1 MPDSSTPQHIEALL
15 ALGEQDTDPQVR
27 LAALETAT
35 RLTLNPEAWQRIA
48 RASWRIVQ
56 SQPRGAALRAQ
67 ALAFAAGVPTRS
79 LREHLREVA
88 DDEHDPDREVV
99 AQALDA
105 VADPGR
111 IPALIAGLARG
122 ECANY
127 RHLAAMPLEQ
137 AGLSTDD
144 LPPPRDPDEDEGVAA
159 FWWALCRARLGD
171 FAGLDALFSAPEG
184 AMPWR
189 LPALFWGSPWAAYAQ
204 IAAIRPIPRVMHHHL
219 LRALKRWGPRDAN
232 SGSDDRA
239 RALALT
245 VWAATG
251 IADAEGQAFGPP
263 PVAGPV
269 SLPDPFNPPES
280 AAALAAAALAAGPT
294 EYRLHPADGDSA
306 RGASAARFDDA
317 QIGWMIA
324 REPETDF
331 VPALL
336 ALDSPQHESETR
348 VRLLQLIGLAAD
360 AQRGRAVSP
369 WRGAAAGPGDLA
381 RERPP
386 LIDDLPRAAARSAGL
401 EPGIRPISVGDK
413 GARSTGARPG
423 KPARSAEDVRR
434 FTAGAAPIDS
444 DTGTRSRTTR
454 TRSGPDRT
462 PRLRSLSASV
472 PDLILDADALAF
484 ALAGKTAGMRAA
496 AGSAESAQ
504 SAETPEAAQ
513 TGNQTQPGKDA
524 RRVNAQ
530 LVHEDT
536 PHRYFVAGAPTTVR
550 CWIGLRQAGIPSAN
564 APIQHVDELPP
575 EGLELVVELCWSGM
589 RAGQPAVHGNGPAG
603 RIHLPAD
610 RSKPTEPC
618 ALTLDVPADI
628 EGIEAL
634 LMFRYQGKV
643 FEAVTL
649 SAPVLP
655 AGSADEGLDDPL
667 IEVSFG
673 QREVIQLDRRTPV
686 DAALVFGPRHLRLFG
701 GTGGQIFELGDT
713 EKLMAFLNDALFFND
728 TELVRRR
735 AQLGQKEGEALLDVT
750 DERVTDFLRGL
761 AMHGYALFQNL
772 RRQGFTD
779 PGERIQVINLDEERA
794 VPLEFIYDLGLP
806 RRGAPLCAGWQ
817 AALSGDGTRCAACD
831 AAAEQ
836 AATTG
841 SWRETICPLGFW
853 AMRKVIE
860 RFDAQRLNDLSLPAA
875 QRRSLR
881 PLDSALCAST
891 HFVPA
896 PERDQLRAALS
907 ERIPAPVVV
916 DDWDQWEHEVAQ
928 HNPPLLIL
936 LAHHD
941 LEAGLD
947 YLEIGDHALDEERRW
962 RFRPQLNET
971 LINPAPIEP
980 GPIVLLLGCETS
992 REVAETGYGSLATQF
1007 KDFHASL
1014 VLGTMAKILGRHA
1027 APLAAELVTA
1037 LATVDGPDADFG
1049 TLLRRIRRR
1058 LLAHGVLMAFA
1069 LVAIGDA
1076 EWRLAVR
1083 PARPPLTPHPRLSPG
1098 GFPSCCASR
1107 CCPPHTATACGSNT
1121 AVAPPFIGS

>member
-1 MPDSSTPQHIEALL
+1 MPDSSTPRHIEALL
-15 ALGEQDTDPQVR
+15 ALGEQDTDPQVQ

-35 RLTLNPEAWQRIA
+35 RFTLDTDAWQRIA
-48 RASWRIVQ
+48 GASWRIAQ
-56 SQPRGAALRAQ
+56 SQPTGAPVREQ
-67 ALAFAAGVPTRS
+67 ALAFAAGLPIRS

-88 DDEHDPDREVV
+88 GDDHDPDHEVV
-99 AQALDA
+99 ARALDA

-122 ECANY
+122 ESANY

-137 AGLSTDD
+137 AGLSAVDI
-144 LPPPRDPDEDEGVAA
+144 PPPPDPGEDEGIAA
-159 FWWALCRARLGD
+159 FWWVLCRARLGD
-171 FAGLDALFSAPEG
+171 FAGFDALFSAHSG
-184 AMPWR
+184 HDHWR
-189 LPALFWGSPWAAYAQ
+189 PPGLFWGNPWAAYAQ
-204 IAAIRPIPRVMHHHL
+204 IAAIRPIPPAMRHHL
-219 LRALKRWGPRDAN
+219 LRALERWGPRDG
-232 SGSDDRA
+232 GSSTDDRT

-251 IADAEGQAFGPP
+251 IADAQGLASGPVP
-263 PVAGPV
+263 MAGPV

-280 AAALAAAALAAGPT
+280 ATALAERQLG
-294 EYRLHPADGDSA
+294 PADDDSQPA
-306 RGASAARFDDA
+306 PSQTRFDDA
-317 QIGWMIA
+317 QVGWMIA
-324 REPETDF
+324 REPETVF

-336 ALDSPQHESETR
+336 ALDSPQRDTGTR

-360 AQRGRAVSP
+360 AQRGRAASP
-369 WRGAAAGPGDLA
+369 WRGAAAGPGDVA
-381 RERPP
+381 TERPP
-386 LIDDLPRAAARSAGL
+386 LIDDLPRAAARSAGVMH
-401 EPGIRPISVGDK
+401 GTRVISVRSG
-413 GARSTGARPG
+413 GARSAGARSDE
-423 KPARSAEDVRR
+423 PASPVNDVRS
-434 FTAGAAPIDS
+434 FTVGVAPIDS
-444 DTGTRSRTTR
+444 DADAQLRTTR
-454 TRSGPDRT
+454 TRSAPGGT
-462 PRLRSLSASV
+462 RSLRGLAASA
-472 PDLILDADALAF
+472 PDVGLGADAIAD
-484 ALAGKTAGMRAA
+484 
-496 AGSAESAQ
+496 
-504 SAETPEAAQ
+504 ETPEQGQA
-513 TGNQTQPGKDA
+513 GKEA

-530 LVHEDT
+530 LVHDHT
-536 PHRYFVAGAPTTVR
+536 PHKYFVAGARTTVR

-564 APIQHVDELPP
+564 APVQHVDNLPP

-589 RAGQPAVHGNGPAG
+589 RSGQPAVHGNGPAG

-618 ALTLDVPADI
+618 ELAIDVPADI
-628 EGIEAL
+628 EHIEAL

-655 AGSADEGLDDPL
+655 TGTTDGGLEDPR

-673 QREVIQLDRRTPV
+673 QRDVIQLAERTPV
-686 DAALVFGPRHLRLFG
+686 DATLVFGPRHLRLFG
-701 GTGGQIFELGDT
+701 GTGGKIFDLGDS
-713 EKLMAFLNDALFFND
+713 EKLMAFLNEELFFND

-735 AQLGQKEGEALLDVT
+735 EQLGQKEGEALLDVT
-750 DERVTDFLRGL
+750 DERVTDFFRGL
-761 AMHGYALFQNL
+761 AMHGYTLFQNL

-779 PGERIQVINLDEERA
+779 PGDRIQVINLDEERA
-794 VPLEFIYDLGLP
+794 VPLEFIYDRGLP
-806 RRGAPLCAGWQ
+806 KRGAPLCAGWQ
-817 AALSGDGTRCAACD
+817 TALTGDGTRCAACD
-831 AAAEQ
+831 AAAAQ
-836 AATTG
+836 AAGTTG
-841 SWRETICPLGFW
+841 SWSETICPLGFW

-860 RFDAQRLNDLSLPAA
+860 RFDAQRLADLSLPAP

-881 PLDSALCAST
+881 PLDAALCAST
-891 HFVPA
+891 HFVPE
-896 PERDQLRAALS
+896 PERDRLRAALT

-941 LEAGLD
+941 LDAGLD
-947 YLEIGDHALDEERRW
+947 YLEIGDEALDEERRW

-971 LINPAPIEP
+971 LINPAPIDP

-992 REVAETGYGSLATQF
+992 RQVAETGYGGLAAQF

-1037 LATVDGPDADFG
+1037 LASVDMPDADFG
-1049 TLLRRIRRR
+1049 TILRRIRRR

-1083 PARPPLTPHPRLSPG
+1083 QARAPSPPTPS
-1098 GFPSCCASR
+1098 
-1107 CCPPHTATACGSNT
+1107 
-1121 AVAPPFIGS
+1121 